1 MKLRHHYATV
11 FWAFLFSVLLHFALI
26 FEVEIPIQGVFA
38 PPPLQ
43 VEITRPVPVVVAAQA
58 TAKKSAKPAKRTDK
72 KIVKAS
78 PEVLAPPIAPPP
90 VIETLQDI
98 PSLPESTASEE
109 LTPDSLAKTSLAEND
124 NFVYPDRKIEIHYTL
139 YSGGDFAVGRVSQT
153 YLVKN
158 RSYTI
163 TSIGEASGLV
173 SLFMPGKYV
182 QVSQGKVTPQGLKP
196 DSFWIE
202 RGQAV
207 NKRDSALFDWPQQ
220 ILRYVTHRE
229 NPEVV
234 TLPSNTQDLLSFLYQ
249 FSFSPP
255 NENQEIN
262 ITNGRKLNRYTYE
275 FKGEEL
281 LETPLGTLNTVHLAR
296 RKEGLEGAEV
306 WLAKDFEFFPVKIQ
320 LSDKKGDTLTQ
331 IANTISINVL

>member
-1 MKLRHHYATV
+1 MKLRRHYSTV

-26 FEVEIPIQGVFA
+26 FEMEIRIPEISA
-38 PPPLQ
+38 PTPLQ
-43 VEITRPVPVVVAAQA
+43 VQIIPPSPIVVAAHKAPKKLA
-58 TAKKSAKPAKRTDK
+58 TPAKRTDK
-72 KIVKAS
+72 KIAKAK
-78 PEVLAPPIAPPP
+78 PEVLTPPIPDPSTS
-90 VIETLQDI
+90 ETPQDI
-98 PSLPESTASEE
+98 PSLPENTASEE
-109 LTPDSLAKTSLAEND
+109 LTPDSLGKASLAEND
-124 NFVYPDRKIEIHYTL
+124 NFVYPDRKIEINYTL
-139 YSGGDFAVGRVSQT
+139 YSGGDFAVGRVTQT

-173 SLFMPGKYV
+173 SLFMPGKHV

-202 RGQAV
+202 RGQAI
-207 NKRDSALFDWPQQ
+207 NKRDSALFDWSQQ

-255 NENQEIN
+255 QENQEIN

-275 FKGEEL
+275 FMGEEL
-281 LETPLGTLNTVHLAR
+281 IDTPLGTLNTVHLAR